1 MTNSPTPGPTPAP
14 TTAWELLDNRFY
26 LGGGLT
32 VLAVVLLT
40 VVVFYDMD
48 PHQRK
53 RVGLENITAL
63 NFACVDF
70 VGDVM
75 WMSVRLYRGGRDPE
89 DYPASVSYGVA
100 SLIVLVFATAAGMFV
115 ILKKVLGP
123 HRAHLT
129 PAKLESSVFISVL
142 LLSFTNPDCVMLFP
156 WTDAAYKLDKVGEST
171 QSPFPNRDAL
181 SASYWRL
188 AEDIPQ
194 FMIMLTFSLHNGADP
209 LTIANLVLT
218 IIVILYMA
226 IGKCLTSYLAVDDED
241 GVEMHRMHTQMQ
253 ARAVSA
259 RL

>member
-26 LGGGLT
+26 LGGGLA

-40 VVVFYDMD
+40 LVVFYDMD

-100 SLIVLVFATAAGMFV
+100 SLVVLVFATAADALGTHSKWV
-115 ILKKVLGP
+115 GLGYGAVRSGLGGVPAATNEKK
-123 HRAHLT
+123 A
-129 PAKLESSVFISVL
+129 
-142 LLSFTNPDCVMLFP
+142 
-156 WTDAAYKLDKVGEST
+156 TDAGHACST
-171 QSPFPNRDAL
+171 
-181 SASYWRL
+181 AS
-188 AEDIPQ
+188 
-194 FMIMLTFSLHNGADP
+194 GA
-209 LTIANLVLT
+209 V
-218 IIVILYMA
+218 
-226 IGKCLTSYLAVDDED
+226 
-241 GVEMHRMHTQMQ
+241 
-253 ARAVSA
+253 
-259 RL
+259 